1 MENPLLLFPQ
11 LNISA
16 SKDKAYYKIMKP
28 AIKEEPHKSGKP
40 GAKQKRNRLS
50 LLLQKSEFHEGDH
63 PGKPGNLTKAARDIN
78 INRNRTEPNNADG
91 QCGDSGNAYDLLH
104 TVSPGEA
111 VKWGESFDKLLSEKA
126 GLDAFTK
133 FLKTEFSEENIEFWI
148 ACEDYK
154 KSKTAHELLPKAK
167 TIYETFIQKDAPKE
181 VNLDFQTKEVTSQNI
196 EQPVITTFDAAQNTV
211 YRLMEQDSYPR
222 FLRSDLYLNLVK
234 GRNPSRPTLRRRSRS
249 FTVNDFQ
256 GVRPDF
262 IIW

>member
-1 MENPLLLFPQ
+1 MTALVPQIKHTWERKCLQHDNSRIKQIVKMIKATGFKLLLE
-11 LNISA
+11 N
-16 SKDKAYYKIMKP
+16 
-28 AIKEEPHKSGKP
+28 
-40 GAKQKRNRLS
+40 
-50 LLLQKSEFHEGDH
+50 
-63 PGKPGNLTKAARDIN
+63 T
-78 INRNRTEPNNADG
+78 
-91 QCGDSGNAYDLLH
+91 
-104 TVSPGEA
+104 
-111 VKWGESFDKLLSEKA
+111 

-167 TIYETFIQKDAPKE
+167 IIYETFIQKDAPKE

-196 EQPVITTFDAAQNTV
+196 AQPVITTFDAAQNTV

-249 FTVNDFQ
+249 FTVSDFQ

-262 IIW
+262 TVW

>member
-11 LNISA
+11 LNVSA
-16 SKDKAYYKIMKP
+16 SKDKSYYKVMKP
-28 AIKEEPHKSGKP
+28 AVKEEPNKASKP

-50 LLLQKSEFHEGDH
+50 LLLQKSELHEAEH
-63 PGKPGNLTKAARDIN
+63 LSKPTNLTKA
-78 INRNRTEPNNADG
+78 
-91 QCGDSGNAYDLLH
+91 SS
-104 TVSPGEA
+104 VSPEEA
-111 VKWGESFDKLLSEKA
+111 MKWGESFDKLLSQKA

-154 KSKTAHELLPKAK
+154 KSKTTNELFPKAK
-167 TIYETFIQKDAPKE
+167 AIYETFIRKDAPKE
-181 VNLDFQTKEVTSQNI
+181 VNLDFKTKEVTSQNI

-211 YRLMEQDSYPR
+211 HRLMEQDSYPR

-234 GRNPSRPTLRRRSRS
+234 GRNPGRPTLRRRSRS

-256 GVRPDF
+256 GVRPDYT
-262 IIW
+262 IWQ

>member
-16 SKDKAYYKIMKP
+16 SKEKSYYKVMKSTV
-28 AIKEEPHKSGKP
+28 KEEPHQNSKA

-50 LLLQKSEFHEGDH
+50 LLLQKTEFHEGDNL
-63 PGKPGNLTKAARDIN
+63 GKPRNLTKAA
-78 INRNRTEPNNADG
+78 
-91 QCGDSGNAYDLLH
+91 S
-104 TVSPGEA
+104 VSPEEA

-126 GLDAFTK
+126 GLDAFMK

-154 KSKTAHELLPKAK
+154 KSKTAHELMQKAK
-167 TIYETFIQKDAPKE
+167 TIYETFIRKDAPKE
-181 VNLDFQTKEVTSQNI
+181 VNLDFQTREITRQNI
-196 EQPVITTFDAAQNTV
+196 DKPLITTFDAAQNTV

-222 FLRSDLYLNLVK
+222 FIRSDPYLNLVK
-234 GRNPSRPTLRRRSRS
+234 GRNPSHPTLRRRSRS

-256 GVRPDF
+256 GVRPDLT
-262 IIW
+262 IW

>member
-16 SKDKAYYKIMKP
+16 SKDKAYYKKSV
-28 AIKEEPHKSGKP
+28 IKEEPHKASKP

-50 LLLQKSEFHEGDH
+50 LLLQRPEFHEGSH
-63 PGKPGNLTKAARDIN
+63 LGEAGNLTKAA
-78 INRNRTEPNNADG
+78 
-91 QCGDSGNAYDLLH
+91 S
-104 TVSPGEA
+104 VSPEEA

-154 KSKTAHELLPKAK
+154 KIKNANELLPKAK
-167 TIYETFIQKDAPKE
+167 AIFETFIQKDAPKE
-181 VNLDFQTKEVTSQNI
+181 VNLDFHTKEVTSQSMG
-196 EQPVITTFDAAQNTV
+196 QPVRSTFEAAQSTV

-222 FLRSDLYLNLVK
+222 FLRSAPYLGLLQ
-234 GRNPSRPTLRRRSRS
+234 GRGPARAPLRRRSRS
-249 FTVNDFQ
+249 FTVNDFK
-256 GVRPDF
+256 GTRPNPAL
-262 IIW
+262 W

>member
-16 SKDKAYYKIMKP
+16 SKDKSYYKVMKSTN
-28 AIKEEPHKSGKP
+28 KEEPHKASKP

-50 LLLQKSEFHEGDH
+50 LLLQKSEFHEGDRL
-63 PGKPGNLTKAARDIN
+63 GRPGNMTKAA
-78 INRNRTEPNNADG
+78 
-91 QCGDSGNAYDLLH
+91 SS
-104 TVSPGEA
+104 VSPEEA

-196 EQPVITTFDAAQNTV
+196 EHPIITTFDAAQNTV

-222 FLRSDLYLNLVK
+222 FLRSDPYLNLVK

-249 FTVNDFQ
+249 FTVSDFQ

-262 IIW
+262 TVW

>member
-16 SKDKAYYKIMKP
+16 SKEKSYYKVMKST
-28 AIKEEPHKSGKP
+28 IKEEPQKPSKP

-63 PGKPGNLTKAARDIN
+63 LNKPGNLTKAV
-78 INRNRTEPNNADG
+78 
-91 QCGDSGNAYDLLH
+91 S
-104 TVSPGEA
+104 VSPEEA

-154 KSKTAHELLPKAK
+154 KSKTSDELLPKAK

-196 EQPVITTFDAAQNTV
+196 EQPIITTFDAAQNTV
-211 YRLMEQDSYPR
+211 YKLMEQDSYPR
-222 FLRSDLYLNLVK
+222 FLRSDPYLSLLK
-234 GRNPSRPTLRRRSRS
+234 GRNPSRPPLRRRSRS

-256 GVRPDF
+256 GVRPVF
-262 IIW
+262 TVW

>member
-16 SKDKAYYKIMKP
+16 SKDKSYYKIVKP
-28 AIKEEPHKSGKP
+28 AIKEEPRKPGKS

-63 PGKPGNLTKAARDIN
+63 PGKPGNSTKAA
-78 INRNRTEPNNADG
+78 
-91 QCGDSGNAYDLLH
+91 S
-104 TVSPGEA
+104 VSPEEA

-167 TIYETFIQKDAPKE
+167 TIYETFIKKDAPKE

-234 GRNPSRPTLRRRSRS
+234 GRNPTRPTLRRRSRS

-262 IIW
+262 TVW

>member
-16 SKDKAYYKIMKP
+16 SKDKPYYKVMKS
-28 AIKEEPHKSGKP
+28 AIKEEAHKASKP

-63 PGKPGNLTKAARDIN
+63 LGKPGTLTKAA
-78 INRNRTEPNNADG
+78 
-91 QCGDSGNAYDLLH
+91 S
-104 TVSPGEA
+104 VSPEEA

-154 KSKTAHELLPKAK
+154 KSKSTRELLPKAK
-167 TIYETFIQKDAPKE
+167 TIFETFIQKDAPKE
-181 VNLDFQTKEVTSQNI
+181 VNLDFHTKEVTSQSI
-196 EQPVITTFDAAQNTV
+196 GQPLPSTFDAAQNTV

-222 FLRSDLYLNLVK
+222 FLRSDPYLNLVK
-234 GRNPSRPTLRRRSRS
+234 GRSAARPTLRRRSRS

-262 IIW
+262 TVW

>member
-16 SKDKAYYKIMKP
+16 SKDKSYYKVMKS
-28 AIKEEPHKSGKP
+28 IKEESHKANKP

-63 PGKPGNLTKAARDIN
+63 PGKPGNLTKAA
-78 INRNRTEPNNADG
+78 
-91 QCGDSGNAYDLLH
+91 SS
-104 TVSPGEA
+104 VSPEEA
-111 VKWGESFDKLLSEKA
+111 MKWSESFDKLLSEKA

-154 KSKTAHELLPKAK
+154 KNKTAHELLPKAK
-167 TIYETFIQKDAPKE
+167 IIYETFIQKDAPKE

-196 EQPVITTFDAAQNTV
+196 AQPVITTFDAAQNTV

-249 FTVNDFQ
+249 FTVSDFQ

-262 IIW
+262 TSW

>member
-16 SKDKAYYKIMKP
+16 SKDKPYYKVMKP
-28 AIKEEPHKSGKP
+28 AIKEEPNKASQP

-50 LLLQKSEFHEGDH
+50 LLLQKPEFHESDH
-63 PGKPGNLTKAARDIN
+63 LGKPGNLTKAA
-78 INRNRTEPNNADG
+78 
-91 QCGDSGNAYDLLH
+91 S
-104 TVSPGEA
+104 VSPEEA

-154 KSKTAHELLPKAK
+154 KSKSAHELLPKAK
-167 TIYETFIQKDAPKE
+167 TIFETFIQKDAPKE
-181 VNLDFQTKEVTSQNI
+181 VNLDFHTKEVTSQSMG
-196 EQPVITTFDAAQNTV
+196 QPLRSTFDAAQSTV

-222 FLRSDLYLNLVK
+222 FLRSAAYRGLLR
-234 GRNPSRPTLRRRSRS
+234 GRPAARGPLRRRSRS
-249 FTVNDFQ
+249 FTVSDFQ
-256 GVRPDF
+256 GVRPNLSV
-262 IIW
+262 W

>member
-1 MENPLLLFPQ
+1 MENPLLLFPH

-16 SKDKAYYKIMKP
+16 SKEKSYYKVMNS
-28 AIKEEPHKSGKP
+28 AIKEEPHKASKP

-63 PGKPGNLTKAARDIN
+63 VGKPENLAKAA
-78 INRNRTEPNNADG
+78 
-91 QCGDSGNAYDLLH
+91 S
-104 TVSPGEA
+104 VSPEEA
-111 VKWGESFDKLLSEKA
+111 MKWAESFDKLLSEKA
-126 GLDAFTK
+126 GLDVFTK

-154 KSKTAHELLPKAK
+154 KSKTTRELLPKAK

-181 VNLDFQTKEVTSQNI
+181 VNLDFKTKEVTSQNI
-196 EQPVITTFDAAQNTV
+196 ERPVISTFDAAQNTV

-222 FLRSDLYLNLVK
+222 FLRSDPYLNLVK

-262 IIW
+262 AVWKKGNSTLTNSS

>member
-16 SKDKAYYKIMKP
+16 SKDKSYYKVMKTT
-28 AIKEEPHKSGKP
+28 IKEEPHQASKS

-63 PGKPGNLTKAARDIN
+63 LGKPGNLTKAA
-78 INRNRTEPNNADG
+78 
-91 QCGDSGNAYDLLH
+91 S
-104 TVSPGEA
+104 VSPEEA

-126 GLDAFTK
+126 GLDTFTK

-154 KSKTAHELLPKAK
+154 KSKSAHELLPKAK

-196 EQPVITTFDAAQNTV
+196 ERPIITTFDAAQNTV
-211 YRLMEQDSYPR
+211 YRLMEQDSYQR

-249 FTVNDFQ
+249 FTISDFQ
-256 GVRPDF
+256 GVRPDLTV
-262 IIW
+262 W

>member
-16 SKDKAYYKIMKP
+16 SKDKAYYNKTM
-28 AIKEEPHKSGKP
+28 IKEEPHKASKA

-50 LLLQKSEFHEGDH
+50 LLLQKPEFHEGDH
-63 PGKPGNLTKAARDIN
+63 LGKPGSLAKAA
-78 INRNRTEPNNADG
+78 
-91 QCGDSGNAYDLLH
+91 S
-104 TVSPGEA
+104 VSPEEA

-154 KSKTAHELLPKAK
+154 KSKSAHELLPKAK
-167 TIYETFIQKDAPKE
+167 TIFETFIQKDAPKE
-181 VNLDFQTKEVTSQNI
+181 VNLDFHTREVTSRSMG
-196 EQPVITTFDAAQNTV
+196 QPVRSTFEAAQSTV

-222 FLRSDLYLNLVK
+222 FLRSAPYLGLLQ
-234 GRNPSRPTLRRRSRS
+234 GRAPARAPLRRRSRS
-249 FTVNDFQ
+249 FTVSDFK
-256 GVRPDF
+256 GARPNPTL
-262 IIW
+262 W

>member
-16 SKDKAYYKIMKP
+16 SKDKPYYKVMKS
-28 AIKEEPHKSGKP
+28 AIKEEAHKASKP

-50 LLLQKSEFHEGDH
+50 LFLQKPEFHEGDH
-63 PGKPGNLTKAARDIN
+63 LGKPGNLTKTA
-78 INRNRTEPNNADG
+78 
-91 QCGDSGNAYDLLH
+91 S
-104 TVSPGEA
+104 VSPEEA

-167 TIYETFIQKDAPKE
+167 TIFETFIQKDAPKE
-181 VNLDFQTKEVTSQNI
+181 VNLDFHTKEVTSQNVG
-196 EQPVITTFDAAQNTV
+196 QPLLSTFDAAQSTV

-222 FLRSDLYLNLVK
+222 FLRSDPYLNLLRGSSP
-234 GRNPSRPTLRRRSRS
+234 GRPALRRRSRS
-249 FTVNDFQ
+249 FTVSDFQ
-256 GVRPDF
+256 GARPHF
-262 IIW
+262 TAW

>member
-16 SKDKAYYKIMKP
+16 SKDKSYYKVMKST
-28 AIKEEPHKSGKP
+28 IKEESHQASKP

-63 PGKPGNLTKAARDIN
+63 LGKPGNLTKAA
-78 INRNRTEPNNADG
+78 
-91 QCGDSGNAYDLLH
+91 S
-104 TVSPGEA
+104 VSPEEA
-111 VKWGESFDKLLSEKA
+111 AKWGESFDRLLSEKA

-154 KSKTAHELLPKAK
+154 KSKTARELLPKAK

-196 EQPVITTFDAAQNTV
+196 EQPIITTFDAAQNTV

-222 FLRSDLYLNLVK
+222 FLRSDPYLNLVK
-234 GRNPSRPTLRRRSRS
+234 GRNLSRPTLRRRSRS

-262 IIW
+262 TIW

>member
-16 SKDKAYYKIMKP
+16 SKDKAYYKKSV
-28 AIKEEPHKSGKP
+28 IKEEPHKASKA

-50 LLLQKSEFHEGDH
+50 LLLQKPEFHEGDH
-63 PGKPGNLTKAARDIN
+63 LGKSGSLTKSA
-78 INRNRTEPNNADG
+78 
-91 QCGDSGNAYDLLH
+91 S
-104 TVSPGEA
+104 VSPEEA

-133 FLKTEFSEENIEFWI
+133 FLKSEFSEENIEFWI

-154 KSKTAHELLPKAK
+154 KSRSAHELLPKAK

-181 VNLDFQTKEVTSQNI
+181 VNLDFHTKEATSRSMG
-196 EQPVITTFDAAQNTV
+196 QPARGTFEAAQSTV

-222 FLRSDLYLNLVK
+222 FLRSAPYLGLLQ
-234 GRNPSRPTLRRRSRS
+234 GRAPARAPLRRRSRS
-249 FTVNDFQ
+249 FTVNDFK
-256 GVRPDF
+256 GARPDPAL
-262 IIW
+262 W

>member
-11 LNISA
+11 LNVSA
-16 SKDKAYYKIMKP
+16 SKDKPYYKVTKS
-28 AIKEEPHKSGKP
+28 AVKEEPHKAGKP

-50 LLLQKSEFHEGDH
+50 LLLQKSEFHEGDQL
-63 PGKPGNLTKAARDIN
+63 GKPGILTKAA
-78 INRNRTEPNNADG
+78 
-91 QCGDSGNAYDLLH
+91 S
-104 TVSPGEA
+104 VSPEEA

-154 KSKTAHELLPKAK
+154 KSKSAQELLPKAK
-167 TIYETFIQKDAPKE
+167 TIFETFIQKDAPKE
-181 VNLDFQTKEVTSQNI
+181 VNLDFHTKEVTSQSI
-196 EQPVITTFDAAQNTV
+196 GQPLRSTFDAAQSTV

-222 FLRSDLYLNLVK
+222 FLRSAPYLSLLQ
-234 GRNPSRPTLRRRSRS
+234 GRGPARAALRRRSRS

-262 IIW
+262 TVW

>member
-16 SKDKAYYKIMKP
+16 SKDKSYYKVMKST
-28 AIKEEPHKSGKP
+28 IKEEPHKASKP

-63 PGKPGNLTKAARDIN
+63 LGKPGNLTKAA
-78 INRNRTEPNNADG
+78 
-91 QCGDSGNAYDLLH
+91 S
-104 TVSPGEA
+104 VSPEEA

-126 GLDAFTK
+126 GLDAFTQ

-234 GRNPSRPTLRRRSRS
+234 GRSPSRPALRRRSRS
-249 FTVNDFQ
+249 FTVSDFQ

-262 IIW
+262 TVW